1 MAVYV
6 YTVRLKAVDSD
17 NRMTVVLNV
26 DNRLNTADGKKDFH
40 VKLKDAVKTIKESK
54 PGMQNLF
61 VERCSGLIQQDT
73 FLREY

>member
-17 NRMTVVLNV
+17 NRMTVVLNI

-40 VKLKDAVKTIKESK
+40 VKLKDAVIAIKEST
-54 PGMQNLF
+54 PWAQNLYVERIHF
-61 VERCSGLIQQDT
+61 VE
-73 FLREY
+73 